1 MLDGFIHDG
10 AGGIKCGPRCAFGV
24 FGLAVNELVESGGNF
39 CVGDKGLDELLFA
52 VLNLIDYCVKHDFLL
67 FGLVCIALQ
76 YLVLCCSTA
85 DFPSVFGKIDPE
97 VVNTLSIKQ
106 GDDMELVLAL
116 VLAAVVGALVYFN
129 RSARSLDIN
138 QDGKI
143 DAKDAAKALDNV
155 KDGVKEAVEKVNVSV
170 TKTAVASRA
179 KKSTAKA
186 AAIKQ
191 KPNQK

>member
-85 DFPSVFGKIDPE
+85 DFPSDF
-97 VVNTLSIKQ
+97 
-106 GDDMELVLAL
+106 
-116 VLAAVVGALVYFN
+116 
-129 RSARSLDIN
+129 
-138 QDGKI
+138 GKI